1 MVSEEPGTHLSRYQS
16 PRMLWKSASRLDAHR
31 SGQTP
36 AHLCINHSQMPER
49 MLLSKIL
56 MGDFKFTLQV
66 AATACARCRRLSAGV
81 RYKAERL
88 LTERSPATQC
98 AAALA
103 RARYRGY
110 PQRRTVVS
118 CLFLL
123 VCSTH
128 TMKE

>member
-66 AATACARCRRLSAGV
+66 AATACARCRRLAAGV

-88 LTERSPATQC
+88 LTERSLPPPNALQPSPGLATAVTPSEEQS
-98 AAALA
+98 
-103 RARYRGY
+103 YRVY
-110 PQRRTVVS
+110 
-118 CLFLL
+118 F
-123 VCSTH
+123 CSYVQLIP
-128 TMKE
+128 